1 MAEEKQQSRQAS
13 LTLQVMNGNELESG
27 RAAKC
32 LFSENGGDIGHT
44 PECHWQV
51 QDRAG
56 SIAARACTFLFKTP
70 RPPGPPK
77 SPIAAFS
84 LKKKKK
90 NT

>member
-56 SIAARACTFLFKTP
+56 SIAARACTVIRHDGAYCL
-70 RPPGPPK
+70 RCLWLM
-77 SPIAAFS
+77 AS
-84 LKKKKK
+84 LSR
-90 NT
+90 TL

>member
-44 PECHWQV
+44 PECHW
-51 QDRAG
+51 
-56 SIAARACTFLFKTP
+56 
-70 RPPGPPK
+70 PGREALLRVPVPL
-77 SPIAAFS
+77 SGTTEPIACGA
-84 LKKKKK
+84 
-90 NT
+90 

>member
-51 QDRAG
+51 QDPGGKHCCACLYRYPARRSLLPAVPDAG
-56 SIAARACTFLFKTP
+56 TDD
-70 RPPGPPK
+70 
-77 SPIAAFS
+77 
-84 LKKKKK
+84 
-90 NT
+90 

>member
-1 MAEEKQQSRQAS
+1 
-13 LTLQVMNGNELESG
+13 MNGNELESG

-56 SIAARACTFLFKTP
+56 SMTGREALLRVPVPLSGTTE
-70 RPPGPPK
+70 
-77 SPIAAFS
+77 PIACGA
-84 LKKKKK
+84 
-90 NT
+90 

>member
-44 PECHWQV
+44 PVKRRTKNAKAFHDKCENFSF
-51 QDRAG
+51 RA
-56 SIAARACTFLFKTP
+56 SNETDVLIT
-70 RPPGPPK
+70 
-77 SPIAAFS
+77 AFYS
-84 LKKKKK
+84 LHGDHLGYG
-90 NT
+90 